1 VKPLPRT
8 LRLVGRTNWLMT
20 AGLGLLLVIGVM
32 FVYSA
37 CFISDEQ
44 PVRLLYKRQIAWA
57 VVGFAC
63 YFACAIY
70 DYRNFRRTA
79 WWCYGAGL
87 LLLVAVLLVGKVVY
101 GARRWLMFFD
111 FGIQPSEFAK
121 LATVI
126 VLAMIMS
133 RPSPHLQGLKPVFV
147 SLFVAGVPMGLVIV
161 EPDLGTA
168 MIFLPVALIMMFAAG
183 MSVRWLGLVVALCA
197 AVVMLMLGAIFL
209 PEKMGASPAT
219 QERIANMLPLGQYQ
233 RNRIVAYF
241 QPDKDPLGA
250 SWNKTQSEIAV
261 GSGGVWGKGFLKG
274 DQNVLGFLPR
284 SVAPTDFI
292 YSVIAEEKGFFGS
305 VVVLLLFG
313 FLITCGTLAA
323 LAARDKL
330 GRLLCV
336 GLMATIFCHVF
347 INIAMTVGLMPITG
361 LPLPFLSYGGS
372 FMVVTMSALGI
383 VQSVYVRSR
392 PARHVFSSA

>member
-1 VKPLPRT
+1 LKALPRF
-8 LRLVGRTNWLMT
+8 LRVAGRTNWLMT
-20 AGLGLLLVIGVM
+20 AVIGVLLITGVM

-37 CFISDEQ
+37 CFVSDEQ
-44 PVRLLYKRQIAWA
+44 PVRSLYRKQAAWA
-57 VVGFAC
+57 IVGFAC
-63 YFACAIY
+63 YLACAVY
-70 DYRNFRRTA
+70 DYRNFRRVA
-79 WWCYGAGL
+79 WWCYGGGL
-87 LLLVAVLLVGKVVY
+87 LLLIAVLFIGRQIY

-111 FGIQPSEFAK
+111 VGIQPSEFAK
-121 LATVI
+121 LATII

-133 RPSPHLQGLKPVFV
+133 RPSPQLQGGKPVLV
-147 SLFVAGVPMGLVIV
+147 SLLVAGVPMALVIV

-168 MIFLPVALIMMFAAG
+168 MIFLPVALVMMFASG
-183 MSVRWLGLVVALCA
+183 MSLRWLGLVVAICA
-197 AVVMLMLGAIFL
+197 AVVMLVLAAIFL
-209 PEKMGASPAT
+209 PEKLGASPDT
-219 QERIANMLPLGQYQ
+219 QERVADLLPLGKYQ
-233 RNRIVAYF
+233 RNRIQAFF

-305 VVVLLLFG
+305 VMVLLLFG
-313 FLITCGTLAA
+313 LLITGGTLAA
-323 LAARDKL
+323 LSARDKL

-336 GLMATIFCHVF
+336 GVTATVFCHVF

-372 FMVVTMSALGI
+372 FTVVTMSALGI

-392 PARHVFSSA
+392 PARHILAGA